1 LKGYIFKKLLYGLLI
16 FLSVA
21 TVVFFL
27 FSASFPT
34 PDELATGQ
42 RSDEKTKLAIQKE
55 FGLDKPKWEQ
65 YLMYLNDISFV
76 SVHSKDALKDMNVGK
91 QQLMSWDDKALVLK
105 TPYLRRSFQTGKQ
118 VNTILS
124 EAFVG
129 TLILALAS
137 ILLAS
142 VFGVALGALAA
153 VKKDTVIDRAVLFIA
168 TLGISLPS
176 FFVAIILAWLAGYLL
191 HEFTGLNM
199 TGNYK
204 DIDPFKGEVFVWKNL
219 LLPTIALGIR
229 PLAIFSQLTRASV
242 LDVLPRDYI
251 RTAKAKG
258 LKNKDIMWRHLL
270 RNSLIPVITAI
281 SGWFA
286 SLLAGTFFV
295 EFIFNWK
302 GLGKVTVDALE
313 NSDLPVV
320 MGSVLVVAIIFV
332 VVNILVDILYSL
344 LDPRINLE

>member
-1 LKGYIFKKLLYGLLI
+1 
-16 FLSVA
+16 VA

-55 FGLDKPKWEQ
+55 FGLDKPLWKQ
-65 YLMYLNDISFV
+65 YLLYLNDISFI
-76 SVHSKDALKDMNVGK
+76 SVYHPSTFDEIQASKLKLITFDSK
-91 QQLMSWDDKALVLK
+91 CLVFK
-105 TPYLRRSFQTGKQ
+105 FPYLRRSFQSGKQ
-118 VNTILS
+118 VNVILS
-124 EAFVG
+124 EAFKG
-129 TLILALAS
+129 TLILALSS

-142 VFGVALGALAA
+142 FFGVTLGALAA
-153 VKKDTVIDRAVLFIA
+153 IKKDTWIDRVVLFVS
-168 TLGISLPS
+168 TMGISLPS
-176 FFVAIILAWLAGYLL
+176 FFVAILFAWLFGFVLNKY
-191 HEFTGLNM
+191 TGLNM
-199 TGNYK
+199 TGNYS
-204 DIDPFKGEVFVWKNL
+204 DIDPFKGQVFVWKNL
-219 LLPTIALGIR
+219 VLPTIALGIR

-242 LDVLPRDYI
+242 IDVLPRDYI

-258 LKNKDIMWRHLL
+258 LQPRHIVTRHLL

-302 GLGKVTVDALE
+302 GLGKVTVEALD

-320 MGSVLVVAIIFV
+320 MGSVIIVALIFV
-332 VVNILVDILYSL
+332 VVNILVDIIYTL
-344 LDPRINLE
+344 LDPRITLE

>member
-1 LKGYIFKKLLYGLLI
+1 MKGYILKKVLYGFLI
-16 FLSVA
+16 FWSVA

-42 RSDEKTKLAIQKE
+42 RSDEKTKLAIQRE
-55 FGLDKPKWEQ
+55 FGLDKPLLEQ
-65 YLMYLNDISFV
+65 YIMYLNDLSFLSVYRKETLTDV
-76 SVHSKDALKDMNVGK
+76 SVNKLKIAQWNSNIIVI
-91 QQLMSWDDKALVLK
+91 K
-105 TPYLRRSFQTGKQ
+105 TPYLRRSFQSGKQ
-118 VNTILS
+118 VNDILS

-129 TLILALAS
+129 TLILAISS

-142 VFGVALGALAA
+142 LFGIGLGALAA
-153 VKKDTVIDRAVLFIA
+153 VKKDTWIDRAILFIS
-168 TLGISLPS
+168 TMGISLPS
-176 FFVAIILAWLAGYLL
+176 FFVAIILAWLCGYLL
-191 HEFTGLNM
+191 HEYTGLNM
-199 TGNYK
+199 TGNYS
-204 DIDPFKGEVFVWKNL
+204 DLDPYKGEVFLWKNL
-219 LLPTIALGIR
+219 ILPTIALGIR

-251 RTAKAKG
+251 RTARAKG
-258 LKNKDIMWRHLL
+258 LKNKDILWRHLL

-295 EFIFNWK
+295 EFIFSWK

-313 NSDLPVV
+313 YSDLPVV
-320 MGSVLVVAIIFV
+320 MGSVLIVAFIFV
-332 VVNILVDILYSL
+332 IVNILVDILYSL

>member
-1 LKGYIFKKLLYGLLI
+1 MSYLLRKLSYGLLI
-16 FLSVA
+16 FFSVA

-55 FGLDKPKWEQ
+55 FGLDKPLWQQ
-65 YLMYLNDISFV
+65 YLRYLNDISFLSIYSKNELEELSV
-76 SVHSKDALKDMNVGK
+76 SHWKIITTDHNS
-91 QQLMSWDDKALVLK
+91 VLFK
-105 TPYLRRSFQTGKQ
+105 VPYFRRSFQSGKL
-118 VNTILS
+118 VNHILS
-124 EAFVG
+124 EAFYG
-129 TLILALAS
+129 TLLLAVSS

-142 VFGVALGALAA
+142 VFGIGLGAIAA
-153 VKKDTVIDRAVLFIA
+153 INKDTYIDRWVLFIS
-168 TLGISLPS
+168 TIGISLPS
-176 FFVAIILAWLAGYLL
+176 FFVAIIFAWLFGFVL
-191 HEFTGLNM
+191 HDITGLNM

-204 DIDPFKGEVFVWKNL
+204 DLDPFEGEVYNWKSL
-219 LLPTIALGIR
+219 ILPTLALGIR

-258 LKNKDIMWRHLL
+258 LSKPKILRYYLL
-270 RNSLIPVITAI
+270 RNSLIPVITSI

-302 GLGKVTVDALE
+302 GLGKITVDALD

-320 MGSVLVVAIIFV
+320 MGSVMFVAIIFV
-332 VVNILVDILYSL
+332 LVNILVDIIYAL
-344 LDPRINLE
+344 LDPRITLE

>member
-1 LKGYIFKKLLYGLLI
+1 LKAYILKKIVYGILI

-42 RSDEKTKLAIQKE
+42 RSDEKTKLAIQRE
-55 FGLDKPKWEQ
+55 FGLDKPILEQ

-76 SVHSKDALKDMNVGK
+76 SVHTQEELLDMNVRK
-91 QQLMSWDDKALVLK
+91 LSISAWNNKTLVIKA
-105 TPYLRRSFQTGKQ
+105 PYLRRSFQTGKQ
-118 VNTILS
+118 VNSILS

-129 TLILALAS
+129 TLILAIAS

-142 VFGVALGALAA
+142 VFGIALGALAA
-153 VKKDTVIDRAVLFIA
+153 VKKDTYIDRAVLFVS

-176 FFVAIILAWLAGYLL
+176 FFVAIILAWLCGFLL
-191 HEFTGLNM
+191 HEYTGLNM

-204 DIDPFKGEVFVWKNL
+204 DLDPFKGEVFLWKNL
-219 LLPTIALGIR
+219 VLPTLALGIR

-258 LKNKDIMWRHLL
+258 LKNKDILWRHLL

-320 MGSVLVVAIIFV
+320 MGSVLIVALIFV
-332 VVNILVDILYSL
+332 TVNILVDILYSL

>member
-1 LKGYIFKKLLYGLLI
+1 MKGYILKKVLYGFLI
-16 FLSVA
+16 FWSVA

-42 RSDEKTKLAIQKE
+42 RSDEKTKLAIQRE
-55 FGLDKPKWEQ
+55 FGLDKPLFEQ
-65 YLMYLNDISFV
+65 YIMYLNDISFI
-76 SVHSKDALKDMNVGK
+76 SVYKKEALKDVSVNK
-91 QQLMSWDDKALVLK
+91 LEIAQWDSKIIVVK
-105 TPYLRRSFQTGKQ
+105 TPYLRRSFQSGKQ
-118 VNTILS
+118 VNAILS

-129 TLILALAS
+129 TLILAISS

-142 VFGVALGALAA
+142 LFGIALGALAA
-153 VKKDTVIDRAVLFIA
+153 VKKDTWIDRAILFVS

-176 FFVAIILAWLAGYLL
+176 FFVAIILAWLCGYLL
-191 HEFTGLNM
+191 HEYTGLNM
-199 TGNYK
+199 TGNYS
-204 DIDPFKGEVFVWKNL
+204 DLDPFNGEVFLWKNL
-219 LLPTIALGIR
+219 ILPTVALGIR

-258 LKNKDIMWRHLL
+258 LKNKDILWRHLL

-295 EFIFNWK
+295 EFIFSWK

-313 NSDLPVV
+313 YSDLPVV
-320 MGSVLVVAIIFV
+320 MGSVLIVAFIFV
-332 VVNILVDILYSL
+332 VVNILVDIIYSF

>member
-1 LKGYIFKKLLYGLLI
+1 MLKYILKKLLYGLFI

-27 FSASFPT
+27 FNASFPT

-42 RSDEKTKLAIQKE
+42 RSDEKTKLAIQRE
-55 FGLDKPKWEQ
+55 FGLDKPLWKQ
-65 YLMYLNDISFV
+65 YLLYLNDISFV
-76 SVHSKDALKDMNVGK
+76 SLYANNKIGDIGVGK
-91 QQLMSWDDKALVLK
+91 TTLVQFENRSLVLK
-105 TPYLRRSFQTGKQ
+105 FPYLRRSFQSGKA
-118 VNTILS
+118 VNQILS
-124 EAFVG
+124 EAFTG
-129 TLILALAS
+129 TMILAIAS
-137 ILLAS
+137 ILIAS
-142 VFGVALGALAA
+142 IFGVALGAIAA
-153 VKKDTVIDRAVLFIA
+153 IKKDTWIDRLVLFVS

-176 FFVAIILAWLAGYLL
+176 FFVAILLAWVFGYVLNKYS
-191 HEFTGLNM
+191 GLNM
-199 TGNYK
+199 TGNYS
-204 DIDPFKGEVFVWKNL
+204 DIDPFKGEIFVWKNL
-219 LLPTIALGIR
+219 VLPTLALGIR
-229 PLAIFSQLTRASV
+229 PLAIFSQLTRAAV

-258 LKNKDIMWRHLL
+258 LSKIMILWRHLL

-320 MGSVLVVAIIFV
+320 MGSVIIVALIFV
-332 VVNILVDILYSL
+332 LVNIMVDILYSI
-344 LDPRINLE
+344 LDPRIALE

>member
-1 LKGYIFKKLLYGLLI
+1 MVSYIVKKLLYGVLI
-16 FLSVA
+16 FISVA

-42 RSDEKTKLAIQKE
+42 RSDEKTKLAIQHE
-55 FGLDKPKWEQ
+55 FGLDKPVWKQ
-65 YLMYLNDISFV
+65 YVLYLNDISFISLYSHQSFEDINV
-76 SVHSKDALKDMNVGK
+76 SKAKLLKFEDR
-91 QQLMSWDDKALVLK
+91 SLVLK
-105 TPYLRRSFQTGKQ
+105 FPYLRRSFQSGKQ

-124 EAFVG
+124 EAFNG
-129 TLILALAS
+129 TMILAVAS

-142 VFGVALGALAA
+142 FFGVALGALAA
-153 VKKDTVIDRAVLFIA
+153 IKKDTWIDRLVLFIS

-176 FFVAIILAWLAGYLL
+176 FFVAIILAWLFGYVLNKY
-191 HEFTGLNM
+191 TGLNM
-199 TGNYK
+199 TGNYN
-204 DIDPFKGEVFVWKNL
+204 DIDPFKGEVYIWKNL
-219 LLPTIALGIR
+219 LLPTLALGIR

-251 RTAKAKG
+251 RTARAKG
-258 LKNKDIMWRHLL
+258 LAPRFIITRHLL

-302 GLGKVTVDALE
+302 GLGKVTVEALD

-320 MGSVLVVAIIFV
+320 MGSVIIVALIFV
-332 VVNILVDILYSL
+332 VVNIMVDIIYTL
-344 LDPRINLE
+344 LDPRITLD

>member
-1 LKGYIFKKLLYGLLI
+1 MASYLLKKLLYGLLI
-16 FLSVA
+16 FISVA

-42 RSDEKTKLAIQKE
+42 RSDEKTKLAIQHE
-55 FGLDKPKWEQ
+55 FGLDKPLWKQ
-65 YLMYLNDISFV
+65 YLLYMNDISFISIYSKANYEAIGV
-76 SVHSKDALKDMNVGK
+76 SKTKVMDLNSKV
-91 QQLMSWDDKALVLK
+91 LVLK
-105 TPYLRRSFQTGKQ
+105 IPYLRRSFQSGKN
-118 VNTILS
+118 VNTILI
-124 EAFVG
+124 EAFKG

-142 VFGVALGALAA
+142 LFGITLGALAA
-153 VKKDTVIDRAVLFIA
+153 IKKDTWIDRAVLFIA

-176 FFVAIILAWLAGYLL
+176 FFVAIIMAWFFGYVL
-191 HEFTGLNM
+191 HNYTGLNM
-199 TGNYK
+199 TGNYS
-204 DIDPFKGEVFVWKNL
+204 DIDPFEGELYKWENL
-219 LLPTIALGIR
+219 ILPTLALGIR

-242 LDVLPRDYI
+242 LDVLPKDYI
-251 RTAKAKG
+251 RTAHAKG
-258 LKNKDIMWRHLL
+258 VKPIFVLSRHIM
-270 RNSLIPVITAI
+270 RNSLNPVITAI

-302 GLGKVTVDALE
+302 GLGKVTVEALD

-320 MGSVLVVAIIFV
+320 MGSVIMVAFIFV
-332 VVNILVDILYSL
+332 VVNIAVDVLYSL
-344 LDPRINLE
+344 LDPRISLD

>member
-1 LKGYIFKKLLYGLLI
+1 MLI
-16 FLSVA
+16 FISVA

-42 RSDEKTKLAIQKE
+42 RSDEKTKLAIQRE
-55 FGLDKPKWEQ
+55 FGLDKPVWKQ
-65 YLMYLNDISFV
+65 YVLYLNDISFISLYSHQSFEDINV
-76 SVHSKDALKDMNVGK
+76 SKAKLLKFEDR
-91 QQLMSWDDKALVLK
+91 SLVLK
-105 TPYLRRSFQTGKQ
+105 IPYLRRSFQSGKQ

-124 EAFVG
+124 EAFKG
-129 TLILALAS
+129 TMILAVAS

-142 VFGVALGALAA
+142 LFGVALGALAA
-153 VKKDTVIDRAVLFIA
+153 IKKDTWIDRLVLFIS

-176 FFVAIILAWLAGYLL
+176 FFVAIILAWLFGYVLNKY
-191 HEFTGLNM
+191 TGLNM
-199 TGNYK
+199 TGNYN
-204 DIDPFKGEVFVWKNL
+204 DIDPFKGEVYIWKNL
-219 LLPTIALGIR
+219 LLPTLALGIR

-258 LKNKDIMWRHLL
+258 LAPQFIITRHLL

-302 GLGKVTVDALE
+302 GLGKVTVEALD

-320 MGSVLVVAIIFV
+320 MGSVIIVALIFV
-332 VVNILVDILYSL
+332 VVNIMVDIIYTL
-344 LDPRINLE
+344 LDPRITLD

>member
-1 LKGYIFKKLLYGLLI
+1 MLI
-16 FLSVA
+16 YVSVA

-42 RSDEKTKLAIQKE
+42 RSDEKTKLAIQRE
-55 FGLDKPKWEQ
+55 FGLDMPLWKQ
-65 YLMYLNDISFV
+65 YLLYMNDISFL
-76 SVHSKDALKDMNVGK
+76 SVYSNNNYPDINVT
-91 QQLMSWDDKALVLK
+91 KARLFQMQTKSLVIK
-105 TPYLRRSFQTGKQ
+105 FPYLRRSFQSGKQ
-118 VNTILS
+118 VNSILS
-124 EAFVG
+124 EAFIG
-129 TLILALAS
+129 TFILALAS
-137 ILLAS
+137 IILAS
-142 VFGVALGALAA
+142 VFGVGLGALAA
-153 VKKDTVIDRAVLFIA
+153 IKKDTFIDRGVLFIA

-176 FFVAIILAWLAGYLL
+176 FFVAILMAWLFGFVLNKY
-191 HEFTGLNM
+191 TGLNM
-199 TGNYK
+199 TGNYA
-204 DIDPFKGEVFVWKNL
+204 DIDPFKGEVFIWKNMI
-219 LLPTIALGIR
+219 LPTLALGIR

-258 LKNKDIMWRHLL
+258 VSSPMILWRHLL

-313 NSDLPVV
+313 HSDLPVV
-320 MGSVLVVAIIFV
+320 MGSVIVVALIFV
-332 VVNILVDILYSL
+332 FVNILVDIVYTL
-344 LDPRINLE
+344 LDPRIALE

>member
-1 LKGYIFKKLLYGLLI
+1 M
-16 FLSVA
+16 SVA

-42 RSDEKTKLAIQKE
+42 RSDEKTKLAIQRE
-55 FGLDKPKWEQ
+55 FGLDKPLLEQ
-65 YLMYLNDISFV
+65 YLMYLNDISFI
-76 SVHSKDALKDMNVGK
+76 SVHTHEELLDMNVRK
-91 QQLMSWDDKALVLK
+91 LSISTWDNKTLVVK

-118 VNTILS
+118 VNSILS

-129 TLILALAS
+129 TLILAIAS
-137 ILLAS
+137 ILIAS
-142 VFGVALGALAA
+142 VFGIALGALAA
-153 VKKDTVIDRAVLFIA
+153 VKKDSLIDRAILFIS

-176 FFVAIILAWLAGYLL
+176 FFVAIILAWLFGYLL
-191 HEFTGLNM
+191 HKYTGLNM

-204 DIDPFKGEVFVWKNL
+204 DLDPFKGEVFLWRNL
-219 LLPTIALGIR
+219 VLPTLALGIR

-258 LKNKDIMWRHLL
+258 LRNTVILSRHLL

-320 MGSVLVVAIIFV
+320 MGSVLIVALIFV
-332 VVNILVDILYSL
+332 TVNIMVDIIYSL

>member
-1 LKGYIFKKLLYGLLI
+1 MTGFVLKKLLYGLLI
-16 FLSVA
+16 YISVA

-42 RSDEKTKLAIQKE
+42 RSDEKTRKAIQKE
-55 FGLDKPKWEQ
+55 FGLDKPLWKQ
-65 YLMYLNDISFV
+65 YLLYLNDISFV
-76 SVHSKDALKDMNVGK
+76 SVYPVSELREVNSSKVHFLTVG
-91 QQLMSWDDKALVLK
+91 QKAWVCK
-105 TPYLRRSFQTGKQ
+105 FPYLRRSFQSGKA
-118 VNTILS
+118 VNTILT
-124 EAFVG
+124 EAFQG

-137 ILLAS
+137 ILIAS

-153 VKKDTVIDRAVLFIA
+153 IRKDSWVDRLVLFIA
-168 TLGISLPS
+168 TMGISLPS
-176 FFVAIILAWLAGYLL
+176 FFVAILLAWLFGYVLS
-191 HEFTGLNM
+191 EYTQLNM
-199 TGNYK
+199 TGNYM
-204 DIDPFKGEVFVWKNL
+204 DIDPFRGEVFIWKNL
-219 LLPTIALGIR
+219 LLPTLALGIR

-258 LKNKDIMWRHLL
+258 VTPARILTRHLL
-270 RNSLIPVITAI
+270 RNSMIPVVTAI

-320 MGSVLVVAIIFV
+320 MGSVIMVALIFV
-332 VVNILVDILYSL
+332 VVNVLVDILYSV
-344 LDPRINLE
+344 LDPRIALE

>member
-1 LKGYIFKKLLYGLLI
+1 MISYIVKKLLYGLLI
-16 FLSVA
+16 FISVA

-42 RSDEKTKLAIQKE
+42 RSDEKTKLAIQRE
-55 FGLDKPKWEQ
+55 FGLDKPLWKQ
-65 YLMYLNDISFV
+65 YLLYMNDISLV
-76 SVHSKDALKDMNVGK
+76 SIYSHENYEGIGVPKIKVINFRSTV
-91 QQLMSWDDKALVLK
+91 LVAK
-105 TPYLRRSFQTGKQ
+105 MPYLRRSFQSGKP
-118 VNTILS
+118 VNAILT
-124 EAFVG
+124 EAFKG

-142 VFGVALGALAA
+142 IFGISLGALAA
-153 VKKDTVIDRAVLFIA
+153 IKKDTWIDRAILFIA

-176 FFVAIILAWLAGYLL
+176 FFVAIIMAWFFGFVL
-191 HEFTGLNM
+191 HNYTGLNM
-199 TGNYK
+199 TGNYS
-204 DIDPFKGEVFVWKNL
+204 DIDPFEGEIYNWKNL
-219 LLPTIALGIR
+219 ILPTLALGIR

-251 RTAKAKG
+251 RTARAKG
-258 LKNKDIMWRHLL
+258 LKPIFILSRHLM
-270 RNSLIPVITAI
+270 RNSLNPVITAI

-302 GLGKVTVDALE
+302 GLGKVTVEALD

-320 MGSVLVVAIIFV
+320 MGSVIMVALIFV
-332 VVNILVDILYSL
+332 VVNIAVDILYSL
-344 LDPRINLE
+344 LDPRINLD

>member
-1 LKGYIFKKLLYGLLI
+1 LLKYILKKLLYGLFI

-42 RSDEKTKLAIQKE
+42 RSDEKTKLAIQRE
-55 FGLDKPKWEQ
+55 FGLDKPLWKQ
-65 YLMYLNDISFV
+65 YLLYLNDISFLSVYANSKYEDIGV
-76 SVHSKDALKDMNVGK
+76 S
-91 QQLMSWDDKALVLK
+91 KAKLIQFRTSSLVIK
-105 TPYLRRSFQTGKQ
+105 FPYLRRSFQSGKA
-118 VNTILS
+118 VNQILG
-124 EAFVG
+124 EAFTG
-129 TLILALAS
+129 TMILAIAS
-137 ILLAS
+137 IFIAS
-142 VFGVALGALAA
+142 IFGVALGALAA
-153 VKKDTVIDRAVLFIA
+153 IKKDTWIDRFVLFVS

-176 FFVAIILAWLAGYLL
+176 FFVAILLAWVFGYVLNKYS
-191 HEFTGLNM
+191 GLNM
-199 TGNYK
+199 TGNYS
-204 DIDPFKGEVFVWKNL
+204 DIDPFKGEIFIWKNL
-219 LLPTIALGIR
+219 VLPTSALGIR
-229 PLAIFSQLTRASV
+229 PLAIFSQLTRAAV

-258 LKNKDIMWRHLL
+258 LSKPLIMWRHLL

-320 MGSVLVVAIIFV
+320 MGSVIIVAVIFV
-332 VVNILVDILYSL
+332 IINIFVDILYSI
-344 LDPRINLE
+344 LDPRIALE

>member
-1 LKGYIFKKLLYGLLI
+1 MTAYIIKKLLYGLLI
-16 FLSVA
+16 FISVA

-42 RSDEKTKLAIQKE
+42 RSDEKTKQAIQRE
-55 FGLDKPKWEQ
+55 FGLDKPLWKQ
-65 YLMYLNDISFV
+65 YLLYLNDISFV
-76 SVHSKDALKDMNVGK
+76 SLYANKNYEDINVSKTRLIKLDEKSV
-91 QQLMSWDDKALVLK
+91 VLK
-105 TPYLRRSFQTGKQ
+105 FPYLRRSFQSGKQ
-118 VNTILS
+118 VNSILS
-124 EAFVG
+124 EAFKG
-129 TLILALAS
+129 TLILAVAS

-142 VFGVALGALAA
+142 LFGVALGALAA
-153 VKKDTVIDRAVLFIA
+153 IKKDTWIDRTVLFIS

-176 FFVAIILAWLAGYLL
+176 FFVAIILAWLFGFVLNKY
-191 HEFTGLNM
+191 TGLNM
-199 TGNYK
+199 TGNYS
-204 DIDPFKGEVFVWKNL
+204 DIDPFKGDIYIWKNL
-219 LLPTIALGIR
+219 LLPTLALGIR

-251 RTAKAKG
+251 RTARAKG
-258 LKNKDIMWRHLL
+258 LSSRLIITRHLL

-302 GLGKVTVDALE
+302 GLGKVTVEALD

-320 MGSVLVVAIIFV
+320 MGSVIIVALIFV
-332 VVNILVDILYSL
+332 VVNILVDIVYTL
-344 LDPRINLE
+344 LDPRITLD